1 MRFAEAH
8 QYYQEGHKIR
18 RKEWRKGQYFDD
30 SENYQIRVDCVLA
43 NDWEVV
49 NNDTVDN
56 AAQDYGKFLSTNPR
70 YAAAFSHT
78 DDPLRFADDL
88 QKARYASD
96 PKYAA
101 KLRSIITKYDLL
113 QYDQ

>member
-56 AAQDYGKFLSTNPR
+56 AAQDYGKGYQEGYLDGLKNGYKQALEFIQRESE
-70 YAAAFSHT
+70 
-78 DDPLRFADDL
+78 
-88 QKARYASD
+88 
-96 PKYAA
+96 
-101 KLRSIITKYDLL
+101 SIKI
-113 QYDQ
+113 